1 MTKILVWACFSFKII
16 DKIRFKGEAPYV
28 DFNFKILTKV
38 QFQNCWWNFI
48 FNNDLI
54 LQSYS
59 TLTYQPIGLSK
70 LLHHSSIKWVR
81 DRLAWQWLYFG
92 PIEKEKLSICWTYE
106 YLLMFTVIWDFSSV
120 WQANHNFELKG
131 CQKWCS
137 HEKVSWFVH
146 QSQIYILMFVI
157 FTLRFEWDIYQ
168 LMFSSMTIY
177 R

>member
-1 MTKILVWACFSFKII
+1 MFWGSKSAGLNRVKKLTKILVWACFSFKII

-54 LQSYS
+54 LPSYR

-81 DRLAWQWLYFG
+81 DGFAWQWSYFG
-92 PIEKEKLSICWTYE
+92 PIEIVWEVKIWVFVEHMNICWCSQ
-106 YLLMFTVIWDFSSV
+106 L
-120 WQANHNFELKG
+120 FETFHLSGK
-131 CQKWCS
+131 
-137 HEKVSWFVH
+137 
-146 QSQIYILMFVI
+146 QIT
-157 FTLRFEWDIYQ
+157 TLN
-168 LMFSSMTIY
+168 
-177 R
+177 